1 MLLNFVRAN
10 LQKRS
15 MNEKI
20 TGTSCLIGNLIYLET
35 RLSLRG
41 LDLSLDKS
49 MYTYMSRLLPAKY
62 LKAKATQRDPSF

>member
-35 RLSLRG
+35 PLSLRG
-41 LDLSLDKS
+41 LDHSLDES
-49 MYTYMSRLLPAKY
+49 MYTRLLPAKY
-62 LKAKATQRDPSF
+62 LKAKATQRDPSC